1 MGKSKVDKLVEKR
14 DVAGLVT
21 LLQKTK
27 KEEEQIACIRAVGA
41 LKDQQAIEP
50 LLKALQDYPLPVTF
64 EAADAL
70 GAIGDPAMDAVIGLL
85 QDGNVFEQ
93 TSMAMVVGRVREP
106 RAVEPLLQAL
116 TASDSWVR
124 RPAAWA
130 LGMIGNALAVDPLIQ
145 RLTDSDIPTRWMAI
159 GALGKIG
166 DARARDSLTA
176 IAADPNA
183 PVIDVEELLMDG
195 EMIGM
200 EPVAL
205 EIGLTK
211 LSLQEA
217 AETALRRL
225 G

>member
-1 MGKSKVDKLVEKR
+1 MGKSKVEKLVEKH
-14 DVAGLVT
+14 DVTGLVT
-21 LLQKTK
+21 LLRKTK
-27 KEEEQIACIRAVGA
+27 KDEERVECIRALGA
-41 LKDQQAIEP
+41 LKNPQAIEP

-70 GAIGDPAMDAVIGLL
+70 GAIGEPAMDAVIGLL
-85 QDGNVFEQ
+85 KEGNIFEQ
-93 TSMAMVVGRVREP
+93 SSMAMVVGRVREP

-116 TASDSWVR
+116 TASNSWLR

-130 LGMIGNALAVDPLIQ
+130 LGMIGNAIAIDPLIQ

-166 DARARDSLTA
+166 DARAREPLTA

-183 PVIDVEELLMDG
+183 PVIDVEELFMVG